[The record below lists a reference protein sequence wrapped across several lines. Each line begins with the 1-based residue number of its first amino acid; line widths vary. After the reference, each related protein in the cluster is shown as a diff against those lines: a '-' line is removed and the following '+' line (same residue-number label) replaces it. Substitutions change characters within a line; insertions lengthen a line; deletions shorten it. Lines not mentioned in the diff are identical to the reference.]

1 MSHWVLWHWVFWHWV
16 LCPDTHFLVFLSF
29 QKHFCTR
36 AGVFSVPG
44 IPQNYFQN
52 TLEKGFFESKN
63 LKNWANWVSHKHFG
77 SQIAK

>member
-1 MSHWVLWHWVFWHWV
+1 MSHWVLWHWSFWHWVFWHWV

-44 IPQNYFQN
+44 IPQKYFQN
-52 TLEKGFFESKN
+52 TLENTITLCSLECR
-63 LKNWANWVSHKHFG
+63 LCLHF
-77 SQIAK
+77 